1 MNDFDKYEL
10 CIESSIEYINLENI
24 LDYDYVYLRESVGDT
39 IKKIINAVKK
49 FIISLKDKIKSFF
62 SKIFRKEIKLSP
74 EDDEKME
81 LVRKAYNKDKS
92 AFNKYFVDDADFNDA
107 TKTVATIN
115 KMVDDF
121 VVKTTASIGDVY
133 FDKIYEAEVN
143 KLKAGTDFL
152 LSKLDKVKGKNKVS
166 LANAIKKLDS
176 MSGVLDQCEAMS
188 KKSSDIA
195 LNEVMKN
202 FNTKCGKVATNELNT
217 LSSRTQ
223 KICTFAENFRSSKV
237 VKFVKAYIYDWG
249 KTAIGFM
256 ILDNVMAKLGVERI
270 KSSFLDGLRDG
281 SVPTTKNIRGA
292 KPKNIKSNSKPGD
305 GTSDINNPTKPDKVT
320 NGGTTKDSGVTK
332 SDISNTTTAPNG
344 GDATTP
350 STKQTDKATTNQQIV
365 DMVRRAQRLK
375 QAKPA
380 KKNEQGNSDNKE
392 GGQ

>member
-24 LDYDYVYLRESVGDT
+24 LDYDYVYFRESVGDT
-39 IKKIINAVKK
+39 IKKIVDAVKK

-121 VVKTTASIGDVY
+121 VVKTTSAIEDVY
-133 FDKIYEAEVN
+133 FDKIYEDEVN

-188 KKSSDIA
+188 KKSSDKA

-202 FNTKCGKVATNELNT
+202 FNTKCGKVATNGLNT

-237 VKFVKAYIYDWG
+237 VKFVKSYIYDWG
-249 KTAIGFM
+249 KMAIGFM

-270 KSSFLDGLRDG
+270 KSNFLDGLRDG
-281 SVPTTKNIRGA
+281 SVPTAKNIRGA
-292 KPKNIKSNSKPGD
+292 KPKNIKSKPGD
-305 GTSDINNPTKPDKVT
+305 GSGDANNPTKPDIVN
-320 NGGTTKDSGVTK
+320 NGGTTTDSGVTK
-332 SDISNTTTAPNG
+332 SDVSNTTTAPNG
-344 GDATTP
+344 GDATTQP
-350 STKQTDKATTNQQIV
+350 TKPTDKATTNQQIV

-375 QAKPA
+375 QAK
-380 KKNEQGNSDNKE
+380 KKEKE